1 MAKECQP
8 LARLEIAVT
17 TIPDPADS
25 SIFRRMMPLIWA
37 LIALSTALALMHY
50 ATGGKVAYT
59 MDSLTYRDA
68 ALQFAAGHPMQSSNV
83 SAQAPE
89 LRPLLNWPPA
99 YPALWASALGL
110 ANGNVDD
117 VPSLLSPALLV
128 LTTLVI
134 FWIGW
139 RSTGNPVV
147 AGVMAAVN
155 AFTPTNMIIFGH
167 AWSETLFMPL
177 VLLAYAAL
185 WKYRMS
191 GEKFIWLV
199 AAAVLAGSTNW
210 VRYAGVVFLPLLG
223 FSVLAASN
231 SALGKRILH
240 ATGAMLLGAAV
251 ALPLWFRNWQLAGN
265 ISGSARGGMPKTS
278 RWLED
283 LAIMVDLFEHSFFAF
298 SMVLRANLEIPIL
311 IAAAFVACKAFRR
324 SGVQWL
330 RPPEVWLP
338 LVWLAGYL
346 LFLLYA
352 RRIQTT
358 VDLDLRMVGVVFPF
372 LLLAMAPA
380 VSTAFSDRALNTR
393 KILMALLLGLLV
405 YAGLDQAGRVHANYA
420 SDGIPRWRSAFGL
433 GFRELRDTSP
443 MSRALKE
450 SIGSADA
457 STVILTDYRAL
468 YIRYLTG
475 ARVYTPDGN
484 DCAQWADA
492 PAGGILLVSGA
503 ELPAWA
509 VDCLRGKSQW
519 RLLRPSGKA
528 ALTMYVD

>member
-1 MAKECQP
+1 M
-8 LARLEIAVT
+8 
-17 TIPDPADS
+17 IPDPTRPA
-25 SIFRRMMPLIWA
+25 IFRKMMPLLWA
-37 LIALSTALALMHY
+37 LIALFAALGLMDY
-50 ATGGKVAYT
+50 ATGGRVAYT

-68 ALQFAAGHPMQSSNV
+68 ALQFTAGHPMQSSNV
-83 SAQAPE
+83 MAKAPE
-89 LRPLLNWPPA
+89 FQPLLNWPPA

-110 ANGNVDD
+110 AKGNVDD
-117 VPSLLSPALLV
+117 VPALLNPILLA

-134 FWIGW
+134 FWICW
-139 RSTGNPVV
+139 RTTGNPVV
-147 AGVMAAVN
+147 AGVIAAVN
-155 AFTPTNMIIFGH
+155 AFTPTNRSVYGH

-191 GEKFIWLV
+191 GEKFIWLAI
-199 AAAVLAGSTNW
+199 AAILAGSTNW
-210 VRYAGVVFLPLLG
+210 VRYAGVVFLPILG
-223 FSVLAASN
+223 FSVLVASN
-231 SALGKRILH
+231 SALGKRMLH
-240 ATGAMLLGAAV
+240 SSGAMLLGAAV
-251 ALPLWFRNWQLAGN
+251 ALPLWFRNWELAGN
-265 ISGSARGGMPKTS
+265 ISGSARGGMPKTG

-283 LAIMVDLFEHSFFAF
+283 LAIMGDLFEHSFFAF

-311 IAAAFVACKAFRR
+311 IAAAFVAYKAFRR
-324 SGVQWL
+324 GGGRWL

-338 LVWLAGYL
+338 MVWLMGYL

-380 VSTAFSDRALNTR
+380 VSAAFSDRALNTQ
-393 KILMALLLGLLV
+393 KILMVLLLGLLA

-420 SDGIPRWRSAFGL
+420 SDGIPRWRSEFGL

-443 MSRALKE
+443 ISRAIKQ
-450 SIGSADA
+450 SIGPVEA
-457 STVILTDYRAL
+457 STIILTDYRAL

-475 ARVYTPDGN
+475 AKAYSPEGE
-484 DCAQWADA
+484 DCAQWANMPDA
-492 PAGGILLVSGA
+492 GILFIGSK

-509 VDCLRGKSQW
+509 ADCLKEKPQW
-519 RLLRPSGKA
+519 RWVQPAGKA
-528 ALTMYVD
+528 ARSMYVD

>member
-1 MAKECQP
+1 MT
-8 LARLEIAVT
+8 LNST
-17 TIPDPADS
+17 
-25 SIFRRMMPLIWA
+25 RRTLGHKLMPLVLA
-37 LIALSTALALMHY
+37 MAALAMALGLMQY
-50 ATGGKVAYT
+50 AAGGRVAYT

-83 SAQAPE
+83 AAQTPE

-117 VPSLLSPALLV
+117 VPALLNPALLA
-128 LTTLVI
+128 LTTLAI
-134 FWIGW
+134 FWICW
-139 RSTGNPVV
+139 RTTGNSVV
-147 AGVMAAVN
+147 AGVLAAVN
-155 AFTPTNMIIFGH
+155 AFTPTNMIVYGH

-185 WKYRMS
+185 WKYRLS
-191 GEKFIWLV
+191 GEKLVWLAV
-199 AAAVLAGSTNW
+199 AAILAGSTNW

-231 SALGKRILH
+231 SAWGKRALH
-240 ATGAMLLGAAV
+240 AAGAVLLSAAV

-265 ISGSARGGMPKTS
+265 ISGSARGGMPKTG

-283 LAIMVDLFEHSFFAF
+283 LALMADLFEHSFFAF
-298 SMVLRANLEIPIL
+298 SMVLRANLEVPML
-311 IAAAFVACKAFRR
+311 IAAAFVAYKAFRR
-324 SGVQWL
+324 GGAQWL
-330 RPPEVWLP
+330 RPPEIWLP
-338 LVWLAGYL
+338 LVWFVGYL

-372 LLLAMAPA
+372 LLLALAPA
-380 VSTAFSDRALNTR
+380 VGAAFSDRALDTR
-393 KILMALLLGLLV
+393 KILMALSLGLLV
-405 YAGLDQAGRVHANYA
+405 YAGLDQAGRVHASYA

-443 MSRALKE
+443 TSRAIKE
-450 SIGSADA
+450 SLGPVEA

-475 ARVYTPDGN
+475 AKAYTPEGS
-484 DCAQWADA
+484 DCAQWASIRD
-492 PAGGILLVSGA
+492 PGILFIASK

-509 VDCLRGKSQW
+509 ADCLKEKPQW
-519 RLLRPSGKA
+519 RLLRPRGKA
-528 ALTMYVD
+528 APSMYVD

>member
-1 MAKECQP
+1 MTLNFVRHMLSRNVMP
-8 LARLEIAVT
+8 VMLATA
-17 TIPDPADS
+17 
-25 SIFRRMMPLIWA
+25 
-37 LIALSTALALMHY
+37 ALAMALGLMQY
-50 ATGGKVAYT
+50 ATGGRVAYT

-68 ALQFAAGHPMQSSNV
+68 ALQFGAGHPMQASNV

-89 LRPLLNWPPA
+89 LQPLLNWPPA

-110 ANGNVDD
+110 AGGVVDA
-117 VPSLLSPALLV
+117 VPSLLNPVLLV
-128 LTTLVI
+128 ITTLAI
-134 FWIGW
+134 FWICW
-139 RSTGNPVV
+139 SVTGKPVI
-147 AGVMAAVN
+147 AAVIATVN
-155 AFTPTNMIIFGH
+155 AFAPTHIIVFGH
-167 AWSETLFMPL
+167 AWSETLFIPL
-177 VLLAYAAL
+177 ILLAYAAF
-185 WKYRMS
+185 WKYRIS
-191 GEKFIWLV
+191 GEKFAWLAL
-199 AAAVLAGSTNW
+199 AAILAGGSNW
-210 VRYAGVVFLPLLG
+210 VRYAGVVFLPILG

-240 ATGAMLLGAAV
+240 AVGAILLSIAV
-251 ALPLWFRNWQLAGN
+251 VLPLWLRNWQFAGN
-265 ISGSARGGMPKTS
+265 ISGSARGGMPKVG

-283 LAIMVDLFEHSFFAF
+283 LAIISDLFEHSFFAF

-311 IAAAFVACKAFRR
+311 IAAAFVASKAFRR

-338 LVWLAGYL
+338 MVWMAGYL

-358 VDLDLRMVGVVFPF
+358 VDLDLRMVAIAFPF

-380 VSTAFSDRALNTR
+380 VSAAFSYRALDTR
-393 KILMALLLGLLV
+393 KILMTLLLGLLV
-405 YAGLDQAGRVHANYA
+405 YAGIDQAFRTHQNYA
-420 SDGIPRWRSAFGL
+420 ADGIPRWRSAFGL

-443 MSRALKE
+443 TSRALKE
-450 SIGSADA
+450 SIGPIDA

-475 ARVYTPDGN
+475 AKAYSPEGTG
-484 DCAQWADA
+484 CAQWASG
-492 PAGGILLVSGA
+492 PAGGIVLIGGK

-509 VDCLRGKSQW
+509 ADCLKEKSQW

-528 ALTMYVD
+528 APSMYVD

>member
-1 MAKECQP
+1 MTLNSARHAFFRDMKPVLMA
-8 LARLEIAVT
+8 VV
-17 TIPDPADS
+17 
-25 SIFRRMMPLIWA
+25 
-37 LIALSTALALMHY
+37 ALAMALGLMHY
-50 ATGGKVAYT
+50 AASGRVAYT

-68 ALQFAAGHPMQSSNV
+68 ALHFAAGHPMQSSNV
-83 SAQAPE
+83 AAQTPE

-99 YPALWASALGL
+99 YPALWASGLGL
-110 ANGNVDD
+110 ANGNVDV
-117 VPSLLSPALLV
+117 VPALLNPALLV
-128 LTTLVI
+128 LITLVI
-134 FWIGW
+134 YWICW
-139 RSTGNPVV
+139 RTTGNPVV

-155 AFTPTNMIIFGH
+155 AFTPTNMIIYGH

-177 VLLAYAAL
+177 VLLGYAGL

-191 GEKFIWLV
+191 GGKFIWL
-199 AAAVLAGSTNW
+199 AIAAVLVGSTNW

-223 FSVLAASN
+223 FSVLVASS
-231 SALGKRILH
+231 SALGKRALH
-240 ATGAMLLGAAV
+240 AAGAMLLGAAV

-265 ISGSARGGMPKTS
+265 ISGSTRGGMPKSS

-283 LAIMVDLFEHSFFAF
+283 LTNIADLFEHSFFAF
-298 SMVLRANLEIPIL
+298 SMVLRANLEIPL
-311 IAAAFVACKAFRR
+311 LMGAAFVAYRAFLR
-324 SGVQWL
+324 SGAQWL

-338 LVWLAGYL
+338 MVWLAGYL

-358 VDLDLRMVGVVFPF
+358 VDLDLRMVGVVLPF
-372 LLLAMAPA
+372 LLLTMAPA
-380 VSTAFSDRALNTR
+380 VSAAFSDRVLDTR

-405 YAGLDQAGRVHANYA
+405 YAGLDQADRVRASYA

-443 MSRALKE
+443 TSRAIKE
-450 SIGSADA
+450 SIGPVEA

-475 ARVYTPDGN
+475 VKAYSPEGS
-484 DCAQWADA
+484 DCAQWTNSS
-492 PAGGILLVSGA
+492 GEGILFIGSM

-509 VDCLRGKSQW
+509 ADCLKEKPQW
-519 RLLRPSGKA
+519 RLVRPAGKA
-528 ALTMYVD
+528 APTMYAD